1 MLLFVVVDVE
11 FVENLLMFFKI
22 MDGFDLIMDSVIEV
36 LINESKGLFDI
47 IVSDIFVVCG
57 LLFDLGIIEIVLIL
71 IGSVFEIFV
80 IFVLN
85 NIGVSESI
93 FFFLNIL
100 IDIIINGVEN
110 VDMVVLM
117 LIIIVVEILIEI
129 MIFVDNVVSV

>member
-1 MLLFVVVDVE
+1 M
-11 FVENLLMFFKI
+11 
-22 MDGFDLIMDSVIEV
+22 
-36 LINESKGLFDI
+36 
-47 IVSDIFVVCG
+47 
-57 LLFDLGIIEIVLIL
+57 